1 MLQLRTK
8 LSKPNKYKYT
18 GPREIL
24 MLLEKRVRLGQHC
37 LVCKQNKTYLIFFTN
52 LYKFYPLNVLTLS
65 FV

>member
-18 GPREIL
+18 GLREIL

-37 LVCKQNKTYLIFFTN
+37 LVCKQNKTYLIFLQTYTN
-52 LYKFYPLNVLTLS
+52 FIL
-65 FV
+65 